1 MHSKTN
7 DSILTH
13 GSILNSWFYIKTH
26 DSILNS
32 IMTLNSIKT
41 DSANGSD
48 SILKVKDNKMSNNNE
63 HSNYKKGLKV
73 RTEVMGEAHVKRSL
87 DAATAF
93 TQPLQDWIIEH
104 AWGTTWQDDSVL
116 PRKYRS
122 LVTLGF
128 LIAQKSPN
136 ELKGHIRGAINNGAT
151 VAEIREVLMH
161 SLPYCGAPATQEAF
175 RAAIEVFNEM
185 GIDIDNLNKKP

>member
-1 MHSKTN
+1 M
-7 DSILTH
+7 DS
-13 GSILNSWFYIKTH
+13 SAMENKNRENSDRENSHIK
-26 DSILNS
+26 SN
-32 IMTLNSIKT
+32 
-41 DSANGSD
+41 ANYQ
-48 SILKVKDNKMSNNNE
+48 N
-63 HSNYKKGLKV
+63 GLKV

-87 DAATAF
+87 DSTTGF

-104 AWGTTWQDDSVL
+104 AWGSTWQDDSVL

-122 LVTLGF
+122 LITIGF

-136 ELKGHIRGAINNGAT
+136 ELKGHIRGAINNGAS

-175 RAAIEVFNEM
+175 RAAIEVLNDLN
-185 GIDIDNLNKKP
+185 IDITK

>member
-1 MHSKTN
+1 
-7 DSILTH
+7 
-13 GSILNSWFYIKTH
+13 
-26 DSILNS
+26 
-32 IMTLNSIKT
+32 
-41 DSANGSD
+41 
-48 SILKVKDNKMSNNNE
+48 MSNNNDDL
-63 HSNYKKGLKV
+63 SNYEKGLKV

-104 AWGTTWQDDSVL
+104 AWGTTWQDDNVL

-122 LVTLGF
+122 LITLGF
-128 LIAQKSPN
+128 LVAQKSPT
-136 ELKGHIRGAINNGAT
+136 ELKGHIRGAINNGASPL
-151 VAEIREVLMH
+151 EIREVLMH

-185 GIDIDNLNKKP
+185 GINLEK

>member
-1 MHSKTN
+1 
-7 DSILTH
+7 
-13 GSILNSWFYIKTH
+13 
-26 DSILNS
+26 
-32 IMTLNSIKT
+32 
-41 DSANGSD
+41 
-48 SILKVKDNKMSNNNE
+48 MSNNTTYEN
-63 HSNYKKGLKV
+63 GLQV

-87 DAATAF
+87 DNATGF

-104 AWGTTWQDDSVL
+104 AWGSTWQDDSVL

-122 LVTLGF
+122 LITIAF
-128 LIAQKSPN
+128 LVAQKSPT
-136 ELKGHIRGAINNGAT
+136 ELKGHIRGAINNGAS

>member
-1 MHSKTN
+1 M
-7 DSILTH
+7 
-13 GSILNSWFYIKTH
+13 
-26 DSILNS
+26 
-32 IMTLNSIKT
+32 
-41 DSANGSD
+41 AN
-48 SILKVKDNKMSNNNE
+48 NTAYQN
-63 HSNYKKGLKV
+63 GLQV

-87 DAATAF
+87 DNATGF

-104 AWGTTWQDDSVL
+104 TWGSTWQDDSVL

-122 LVTLGF
+122 LITIAF
-128 LIAQKSPN
+128 LVAQKSPT
-136 ELKGHIRGAINNGAT
+136 ELKGHIRGAINNGAS